1 MEYIGGGDH
10 SLRCMVFNHL
20 LDDILDGNYTP
31 GETLVE
37 SKLAK
42 KLGVSR
48 TPIREAIKQLELEGL
63 VTSLPNR
70 RVIVQGVTDKD
81 IEDIYIIRRK
91 VEVLAARWA
100 VINISDKELQELRNT
115 FALMEFYTEKEDL
128 EQIQELDTQFHNIIF
143 QASKSKQLKYIL
155 GNSHHFIK
163 RARIDSLKVPGR
175 LQIALQEHR
184 NILEAIESNDP
195 DAAEEAMKWH
205 ILSARNNLE
214 ECRRKKLAIR

>member
-20 LDDILDGNYTP
+20 LEDILDGNYSP

-37 SKLAK
+37 SKLAE

-70 RVIVQGVTDKD
+70 RVVVQGVTDKD
-81 IEDIYIIRRK
+81 IEDIYIIRRE

-100 VINISDKELQELRNT
+100 AINITKEELEELQNT
-115 FALMEFYTEKEDL
+115 FSLMEFYTEKEDIN
-128 EQIQELDTQFHNIIF
+128 QVQELDTQFHNIIF
-143 QASKSKQLKYIL
+143 NASRSKQLKFILASSHQYI
-155 GNSHHFIK
+155 K
-163 RARIDSLKVPGR
+163 KARVNSLKAPGR
-175 LQIALQEHR
+175 LKVALQEHK
-184 NILEAIESNDP
+184 NILKAIESNDP

-205 ILSARNNLE
+205 VLSARNNLE
-214 ECRRKKLAIR
+214 ECRRAKLAVR